1 MIWLTENPFPAL
13 LIGSLTTAILAGGW
27 LRTGSKWLL
36 SAVIAAIALTVGLV
50 LAERWIVTDREQVT
64 QTLHDLAAVVERNEV
79 AAALEYAY
87 SKSPAVRSQA
97 ANELPLYRF
106 SEVNIKS
113 NLQVEVFPN
122 VDPPMATAE
131 FNVVVVL
138 STRDGLIANRRIP
151 RYLEVTF
158 YKEDDGQW
166 RVGAYN
172 HFDPRRGFTVDPDNA
187 RPVLD
192 NSSDAGPNKFPEGP
206 RPASGGGQRGR
217 ESFSFIGIATW

>member
-1 MIWLTENPFPAL
+1 MTWLTENPFPVL

-36 SAVIAAIALTVGLV
+36 FAVIAAIAVTVGLV

-79 AAALEYAY
+79 ATALNYAY
-87 SKSPAVRSQA
+87 SKAPAVRNQA

-113 NLQVEVFPN
+113 NLKVEVFPKL
-122 VDPPMATAE
+122 DPPMATAE

-138 STRDGLIANRRIP
+138 TTRDGLITNRRIP

-158 YKEDDGQW
+158 YKEDGGQW

-172 HFDPRRGFTVDPDNA
+172 HFDPRRGFTVDPED
-187 RPVLD
+187 
-192 NSSDAGPNKFPEGP
+192 
-206 RPASGGGQRGR
+206 R
-217 ESFSFIGIATW
+217 EPYDSP